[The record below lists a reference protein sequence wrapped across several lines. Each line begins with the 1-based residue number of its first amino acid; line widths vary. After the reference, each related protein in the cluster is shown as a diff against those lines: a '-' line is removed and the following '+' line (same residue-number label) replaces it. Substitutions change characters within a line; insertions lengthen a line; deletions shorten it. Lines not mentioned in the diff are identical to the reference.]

1 MTAIRQFDGLG
12 AVDLPATQPLHLAV
26 GMFDGLH
33 RGHQAVIQAARD
45 GASREGGTAAVLT
58 FWPHP
63 SVLLRPANA
72 TRMIMDP
79 AAKARVLA
87 GLGVTAVITEAFTPE
102 FAGLAA
108 EEFVPRLKR
117 ALPGLAAIY
126 VGENWRFGRGRLGDL
141 NLLKAE
147 GQCHRVAVTGVAR
160 VRAGDEPI
168 SSTRIR
174 GAIEAGDMGSANA
187 LLGYA
192 HFATGRVVEGRGL
205 GRKLGFPTLNL
216 DWAPELEPRHGVYVV
231 AVRGAKT
238 TRAIPGVANYGVRP
252 TVESAGRAQLEV
264 HLLGECPFTTGDKLT
279 VDLLHFLRAEQ
290 KFSGVEALRT
300 QIAADRLAAEQWHAV
315 NGRKN
320 TA

>member
-1 MTAIRQFDGLG
+1 VKAIRQFDGLD

-26 GMFDGLH
+26 GMFDVLH

-45 GASREGGTAAVLT
+45 GAKRDQGLAAVLT

-72 TRMIMDP
+72 TRMIMNP
-79 AAKARVLA
+79 AGKARVLA
-87 GLGVTAVITEAFTPE
+87 ELGVTAFITEGFTPE

-108 EEFVPRLKR
+108 EEFVPRLKA

-126 VGENWRFGRGRLGDL
+126 VGENWRFGRGRLG
-141 NLLKAE
+141 NLALLQAE
-147 GQCHRVAVTGVAR
+147 GKTHRVAVIGVPR
-160 VRAGDEPI
+160 VRDGDEPI

-174 GAIEAGDMGSANA
+174 RAIEEGKVDAANA
-187 LLGYA
+187 LLGYP
-192 HFATGRVVEGRGL
+192 HFATGRVIGGRGL

-231 AVRGAKT
+231 TVRGAKSAT
-238 TRAIPGVANYGVRP
+238 TFPGVANFGVRP
-252 TVESAGRAQLEV
+252 TVESGGRAQLEV
-264 HLLGECPFTTGDKLT
+264 QVLGDCPFTTGDELT
-279 VDLLHFLRAEQ
+279 VDLLHFLRGEQ
-290 KFSGVEALRT
+290 KFLGVEALRA
-300 QIAADRLAAEQWHAV
+300 QIESDRNAAGQWHAAH
-315 NGRKN
+315 GHKN